1 MLDTT
6 QIVDFLGNELG
17 VDTSAISDETP
28 LFSSG
33 LVDSFSLVRLMVFLE
48 NAGRFRINPTDV
60 SLENMDSIARI
71 MRFVAQA
78 TA

>member
-1 MLDTT
+1 VLDTT